1 MLTDNLN
8 ALPIVGVDA
17 RCQSILAQGVLLDTS
32 LYGRGYNRTR
42 NGPLMERGEGQM
54 GNVGILHRVRRLAWF
69 SGRSILIDGPI
80 PELRVPL
87 SLVLPTSLALAATC
101 AFAVRLVL
109 KAQQDRVETGIEGM
123 SGETGTVTQA
133 LDPGR

>member
-1 MLTDNLN
+1 M
-8 ALPIVGVDA
+8 
-17 RCQSILAQGVLLDTS
+17 
-32 LYGRGYNRTR
+32 
-42 NGPLMERGEGQM
+42 
-54 GNVGILHRVRRLAWF
+54 RRLAWF

-133 LDPGR
+133 LEPGR